1 MKPDAPTAM
10 RQLIDQVRQT
20 LPFDL
25 PEARVC
31 AGPCDGC
38 SLKLLDFLENELDD
52 WEQRLDSGERPGL
65 AELSRLAKISR
76 RVHRVLDKNGLLP
89 APPSESH
96 PQPGPRPAR

>member
-10 RQLIDQVRQT
+10 RQLIQQVRQA

-52 WEQRLDSGERPGL
+52 WELRLDNGEKPGL
-65 AELSRLAKISR
+65 AELSKLAKISR
-76 RVHRVLDKNGLLP
+76 RIHRVVEKNGLL
-89 APPSESH
+89 AESQAEQAQIPPERAA
-96 PQPGPRPAR
+96 Q